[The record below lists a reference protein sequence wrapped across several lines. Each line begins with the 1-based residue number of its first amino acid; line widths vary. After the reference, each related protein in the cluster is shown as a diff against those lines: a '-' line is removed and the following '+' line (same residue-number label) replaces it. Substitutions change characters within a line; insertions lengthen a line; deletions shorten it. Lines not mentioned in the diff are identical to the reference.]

1 MGGQL
6 GRQPGGQ
13 SVGRLFSKD
22 IDIIKVLCWRMTITR
37 LSSFLV
43 GSDQGS
49 LLMVAAR

>member
-22 IDIIKVLCWRMTITR
+22 IDIIKALVLEHANNNNPA
-37 LSSFLV
+37 LVFSS
-43 GSDQGS
+43 GE
-49 LLMVAAR
+49 

>member
-13 SVGRLFSKD
+13 GVGRLFSKD
-22 IDIIKVLCWRMTITR
+22 TDIIKGLRMTITR
-37 LSSFLV
+37 FSSFLV
-43 GSDQGS
+43 GHDQGS